1 MIRNGFLL
9 ATGVAMLAAAT
20 PAQAL
25 TYQTVEE
32 VKTGRTG
39 GSYTGVGTVNIFYT
53 STTSIDDSGTCTGSL
68 VAANVVLTA
77 AHCLDSTND
86 PVVGIVF
93 DLPSY
98 GERSAESTYY
108 AVSGSWVIH
117 PNYKNGGSDIAL
129 FTLTTEA
136 TGHDVYEIYQDDP
149 IGKDFTRVGT
159 GLVGGPEG
167 EDTGGVE
174 QKYNQQQGRNTY
186 EYHGDEVLNFSNENV
201 LLSDFDDGTD
211 VHDAFGVTKGTSHLG
226 VAGESDGASGDSG
239 SPTFIDGKIVG
250 ILSGGTSASVLTTAD
265 CATPGNVDPY
275 MSDNGACSNS
285 SIGEISNDNW
295 VKPFTSYINDYIAAA
310 AVIPEPSSW
319 AMMILGF
326 GAIGV
331 GLRRRP
337 RTRAGWEARSIGGV
351 A

>member
-1 MIRNGFLL
+1 MSKGWISV
-9 ATGVAMLAAAT
+9 AIGVAMLVVGG
-20 PAQAL
+20 PSQAL

-39 GSYTGVGTVNIFYT
+39 GSYTGVGTVNILYA
-53 STTSIDDSGTCTGSL
+53 STNSIEDSGTCTGSL
-68 VAANVVLTA
+68 VALNVVLTA
-77 AHCLDSTND
+77 AHCLDSKDD

-98 GERSAESTYY
+98 GERTTESTYY

-117 PNYKNGGSDIAL
+117 PNYENGGSDVAL

-136 TGHDVYEIYQDDP
+136 TGHDVYEIYQGDP
-149 IGKDFTRVGT
+149 IGKEFTRVGT

-167 EDTGGVE
+167 EDTGGVD
-174 QKYNQQQGRNTY
+174 QKYNQQQGQNTY
-186 EYHGDEVLNFSNENV
+186 EFHGDEVLKYSNENA

-211 VHDAFGVTKGTSHLG
+211 AHDAFGVTKGTSHLG
-226 VAGESDGASGDSG
+226 VAGESNGASGDSG
-239 SPTFIDGKIVG
+239 SPTFIDGQIVG
-250 ILSGGTSASVLTTAD
+250 VLSGGTSASVLTTTD
-265 CATPGNVDPY
+265 CATAGNVDPY
-275 MSDNGACSNS
+275 ISEDGACSNS
-285 SIGEISNDNW
+285 SVGEISIDNW

-326 GAIGV
+326 GAIGI

-337 RTRAGWEARSIGGV
+337 RPCAGWAARTIWV
-351 A
+351 AA